1 MVPWHM
7 SAVLRSLSRYVC
19 YKREHASFLRDLFIW
34 GDVHYNAF
42 GYELIARDLI
52 ADYEKRQVR
61 ERNDTSFVHIR
72 QAQ

>member
-1 MVPWHM
+1 MPHFFDHFPAM
-7 SAVLRSLSRYVC
+7 FA

-34 GDVHYNAF
+34 GDVHYNDF
-42 GYELIARDLI
+42 GHELIARDLI